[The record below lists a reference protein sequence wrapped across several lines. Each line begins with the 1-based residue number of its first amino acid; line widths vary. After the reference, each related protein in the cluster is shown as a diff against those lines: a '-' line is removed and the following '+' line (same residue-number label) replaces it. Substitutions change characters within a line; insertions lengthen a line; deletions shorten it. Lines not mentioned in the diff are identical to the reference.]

1 MNAVSANSGSAHK
14 PKEVGQRLLDARQAA
29 QMLGVGESTFHRH
42 RALGLIG
49 PKPIKLGGSIRW
61 DAVELER
68 WIDAACPDAP
78 TWKATQEADRVRT
91 SPQKYMRVGTKR
103 SH

>member
-1 MNAVSANSGSAHK
+1 MSAVSGNSGSTHQL
-14 PKEVGQRLLDARQAA
+14 KEVGQRLLDARQAA

-61 DAVELER
+61 DAVHMGQ
-68 WIDAACPDAP
+68 WIDAGCPDSK
-78 TWKATQEADRVRT
+78 TWEAIHEADRLRGT
-91 SPQKYMRVGTKR
+91 PQSSLRILPKR
-103 SH
+103 G